1 MCAKI
6 HPRVSQGTR
15 SKKPSFWQFFA
26 KNWHLFSTK
35 KIISEHLGPFTAGNF
50 AEKWALQ
57 LWLMAERLLL
67 AQKVP
72 GSFGDCCGHLQ
83 C

>member
-1 MCAKI
+1 MI
-6 HPRVSQGTR
+6 PQ
-15 SKKPSFWQFFA
+15 
-26 KNWHLFSTK
+26 LLLEE
-35 KIISEHLGPFTAGNF
+35 ILLGEKAENF

-57 LWLMAERLLL
+57 LWLMAQRLLL